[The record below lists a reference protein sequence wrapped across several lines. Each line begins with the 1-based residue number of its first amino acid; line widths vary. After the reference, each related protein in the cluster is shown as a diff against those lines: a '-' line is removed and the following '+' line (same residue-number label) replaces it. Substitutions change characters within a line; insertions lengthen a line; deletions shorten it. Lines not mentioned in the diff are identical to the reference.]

1 MIPLL
6 YHYLFRVICF
16 DYHICPI
23 EYFMDTMQ
31 EYEVNTVIQ
40 NIPYLNRNEK
50 ELDRYK
56 LFVSVQS
63 NSKKKI
69 NIEDILKL
77 PWDEEGKN
85 TGTAISEEEAKKLRD
100 KARELERKMNNGG
113 MKIGTENFD
122 MTQLIKN
129 Q

>member
-1 MIPLL
+1 
-6 YHYLFRVICF
+6 
-16 DYHICPI
+16 
-23 EYFMDTMQ
+23 MDTMQ

-113 MKIGTENFD
+113 MKMGTENFD